1 MLKRKFK
8 TFETIAK
15 FKKLYEANE
24 MEQDPNGGE
33 MTDPAV
39 APEESATDTPD
50 ATNPPSE
57 GTTGDEGDATSD
69 PNKQADPESGTFM
82 SDNQKAEMAKMILDA
97 LMMTPPEPGTI
108 PSNLMNVTT
117 DNADEVIKYVQGL
130 NALSAPLS
138 LDNDADTSSMA
149 GALKGL

>member
-15 FKKLYEANE
+15 FKKLYEADE
-24 MEQDPNGGE
+24 MEQDPN
-33 MTDPAV
+33 A
-39 APEESATDTPD
+39 ESAD
-50 ATNPPSE
+50 ATNPPVE
-57 GTTGDEGDATSD
+57 GAEGAEGDAASD

-138 LDNDADTSSMA
+138 LDNDADTNSMA

>member
-15 FKKLYEANE
+15 FKKLYEADE
-24 MEQDPNGGE
+24 MEQDPNVEGG
-33 MTDPAV
+33 
-39 APEESATDTPD
+39 D
-50 ATNPPSE
+50 ATNPPVE
-57 GTTGDEGDATSD
+57 GAEGVEGDTTSD

-138 LDNDADTSSMA
+138 LDNDADTNSMA

>member
-1 MLKRKFK
+1 MLNRKFK

-15 FKKLYEANE
+15 FRKLYEADE
-24 MEQDPNGGE
+24 MEQDPN
-33 MTDPAV
+33 A
-39 APEESATDTPD
+39 ESAD
-50 ATNPPSE
+50 ATNPPTE
-57 GTTGDEGDATSD
+57 GAEGVEGAENPEADAASD

-82 SDNQKAEMAKMILDA
+82 SDNQKAEMAKMVLDA

-138 LDNDADTSSMA
+138 LDNDADTNSMA
-149 GALKGL
+149 GALKDL

>member
-1 MLKRKFK
+1 MLNRKFK

-15 FKKLYEANE
+15 FRKLYEADE
-24 MEQDPNGGE
+24 IGQEQ
-33 MTDPAV
+33 PAEG
-39 APEESATDTPD
+39 ADTPD
-50 ATNPPSE
+50 ATNPPAE
-57 GTTGDEGDATSD
+57 GAVEGEGDAASD

-138 LDNDADTSSMA
+138 LDNDADTNSMA

>member
-1 MLKRKFK
+1 MLNRKFK

-15 FKKLYEANE
+15 FRKLYEADE
-24 MEQDPNGGE
+24 MEQDPN
-33 MTDPAV
+33 A
-39 APEESATDTPD
+39 ESAD
-50 ATNPPSE
+50 ATNPPTESPE
-57 GTTGDEGDATSD
+57 GAESPEADVVSD

-82 SDNQKAEMAKMILDA
+82 SDNQKAEIAKMILDA

-138 LDNDADTSSMA
+138 LDNDADTNSMA
-149 GALKGL
+149 GALKDL

>member
-15 FKKLYEANE
+15 FRKLYEADE
-24 MEQDPNGGE
+24 MEQNPNAEGG
-33 MTDPAV
+33 
-39 APEESATDTPD
+39 D
-50 ATNPPSE
+50 ATNPPVE
-57 GTTGDEGDATSD
+57 GVEGIEGAEGDATSD

-138 LDNDADTSSMA
+138 LDNDADTNSMA

>member
-1 MLKRKFK
+1 MTTRKFK
-8 TFETIAK
+8 IFETLEN
-15 FKKLYEANE
+15 FRKLYEAAE
-24 MEQDPNGGE
+24 DGMEQA
-33 MTDPAV
+33 PADATIP
-39 APEESATDTPD
+39 APE
-50 ATNPPSE
+50 
-57 GTTGDEGDATSD
+57 GGDATAD
-69 PNKQADPESGTFM
+69 PDKQADPEAGIFM

-138 LDNDADTSSMA
+138 LDNDADENSMA
-149 GALKGL
+149 GALKDI